1 MFEAEHFNGFM
12 ESIWPMKEVT
22 LPTTLFSAQGMS
34 NTLLALLSSYVS
46 KSSVCALVLLLR
58 PLLSRA
64 ACSVM
69 QTSSVVCVM
78 FISDY

>member
-1 MFEAEHFNGFM
+1 MFQDEHINGFM
-12 ESIWPMKEVT
+12 ESIWLMNEVS
-22 LPTTLFSAQGMS
+22 LPTTLFSVQGTT
-34 NTLLALLSSYVS
+34 NTLLALLSSCVFEFL
-46 KSSVCALVLLLR
+46 VCALVLLLR

-69 QTSSVVCVM
+69 RTSSVVCVM